1 MKIVGHR
8 GARGLAPENT
18 IKAIKTGLAEGV
30 DGIEFDIHPTKDGHL
45 VLLHDDSFLR
55 TCGVNKNV
63 KSLTLDQ
70 IRKIRTKEGESIP
83 TLQEALDAIDEVTI
97 VVEGKGKGWAKLLAE
112 ALAKHPKSSSCI
124 VISFDHDELVEFGK
138 LSPKHKLYGLEDH
151 SPLAAVRSAKKNGF
165 AGIDINYRILNPLI
179 YWWARL
185 NRLEVIVYTLNS
197 PMIAYWLKFACPKT
211 VITTD
216 FPDKMQRFRRR

>member
-1 MKIVGHR
+1 MKVIGHR

-30 DGIEFDIHPTKDGHL
+30 DGIEFDIHVSKDGRL
-45 VLLHDDSFLR
+45 IVLHDDSFLR
-55 TCGVNKNV
+55 TCGVNK
-63 KSLTLDQ
+63 KASGLTLAE
-70 IRKIRTKEGESIP
+70 IRKIKTREGEPIP
-83 TLQEALDAIDEVTI
+83 TLEEALEAINGVTI
-97 VVEGKGKGWAKLLAE
+97 IVEGKGKGWAAPLAE
-112 ALAKHPKSSSCI
+112 TLKKHPKSSSCI
-124 VISFDHDELVEFGK
+124 VISFDHDELAAFGK

-151 SPLAAVRSAKKNGF
+151 HPLAAIRSAKKNHF

-185 NRLEVIVYTLNS
+185 QKLEVVVYTLNR
-197 PMIAYWLKFACPKT
+197 PLIALWLQLACPQT

-216 FPDKMQRFRRR
+216 FPDKMQRFRR